1 MIALRNPKTGEE
13 FTANESY
20 ARRATERGFVKVEIR
35 EAQAETALAEEK
47 AKPEKKSRKAKDGGA
62 E

>member
-13 FTANESY
+13 FTANESF
-20 ARRATERGFVKVEIR
+20 ARRAQERGFVKVEEETKS
-35 EAQAETALAEEK
+35 EAASAEEK
-47 AKPEKKSRKAKDGGA
+47 ATSEKKSRKAKDGGA